1 MHLCSCF
8 RSSAVAPDETYDTSG
23 RDVVSVE
30 SEDSSDRPGHF
41 LRGISC
47 LYFADGFIK
56 EVISA
61 GHDRN
66 ASVRE
71 VEADVIRKKGE
82 SILCPRDARPGTSY
96 VDAVSGPDAAKS
108 EFMLS
113 YSWGYGV
120 GSIADT
126 LTDFLG
132 SDEHK
137 YVWICCLCINQHRVK
152 EAQAAGHVV
161 PFGIFRKAFSQRVE
175 GVSHI
180 LAMMSPWQHPLY
192 IQRVWCVFEFSHAIM
207 ENKELSV
214 LMPPDEKD
222 AFRSALFASG
232 RGLRELFEGLS
243 KLRIQDAQASVPHDK
258 EHIMQTIDKA
268 AEDFNKSPKVAALNQ
283 SVKEKL
289 QTWFI
294 ATAAAWL
301 EKKISSGDSVE
312 WSIYNSVAEML
323 MEAVAD
329 FERAENILKVGMKQ
343 HGCDGPVAA
352 ISIRLLGRMSIR
364 KGDYSRAEQH
374 YTHAMAL
381 LDACNESMSVQY
393 AQLFIDKFVAT
404 GDTVLLNRAKQ
415 LFEDLNETSCE
426 DYARLLKHM
435 GTVHLGEGD
444 LMQAMKFYALS
455 ISHYEKGQLRQSPG
469 FADLMVNMGRLEVT
483 LEDNWK
489 ALEAFEEARRIYQA
503 IGVTT
508 SPGYADLLLNMG
520 HLQAEKSERPD
531 TALTSFRE
539 ACDVYDAVGA
549 SGLAVAQAYSKLGQ
563 MLNKAGTPEKA
574 AEAYGR
580 AKKEYE
586 ACGEVDGPEY
596 EEAREFSFQGKFP
609 AVKFTPERKF
619 MPPLSGDIGRT
630 KASDI
635 PVIPIR
641 GTIRGTVASL
651 PRSHAR

>member
-1 MHLCSCF
+1 LQDMHLCSCF

-56 EVISA
+56 VISA

-71 VEADVIRKKGE
+71 VEADVIRKK
-82 SILCPRDARPGTSY
+82 
-96 VDAVSGPDAAKS
+96 GPDAAKS

-180 LAMMSPWQHPLY
+180 LARLPCSPHL
-192 IQRVWCVFEFSHAIM
+192 F
-207 ENKELSV
+207 V
-214 LMPPDEKD
+214 LTLAPDNEKD

-268 AEDFNKSPKVAALNQ
+268 AEATGQGIRKDFNKSPKVAALNQ

-301 EKKISSGDSVE
+301 EKKISSGDSVKR
-312 WSIYNSVAEML
+312 L
-323 MEAVAD
+323 HLDGDAVV
-329 FERAENILKVGMKQ
+329 ILVILVGMKQ

-381 LDACNESMSVQY
+381 LDACNLVSI
-393 AQLFIDKFVAT
+393 LFW
-404 GDTVLLNRAKQ
+404 
-415 LFEDLNETSCE
+415 TSCE

-444 LMQAMKFYALS
+444 LMQ
-455 ISHYEKGQLRQSPG
+455 
-469 FADLMVNMGRLEVT
+469 VT

-503 IGVTT
+503 
-508 SPGYADLLLNMG
+508 
-520 HLQAEKSERPD
+520 EKLERPD

-574 AEAYGR
+574 AEAWPLCATEAYGR

-609 AVKFTPERKF
+609 VVKFTPERKF
-619 MPPLSGDIGRT
+619 MPPLSGDIGT
-630 KASDI
+630 YGFTSEAQDS
-635 PVIPIR
+635 
-641 GTIRGTVASL
+641 
-651 PRSHAR
+651 